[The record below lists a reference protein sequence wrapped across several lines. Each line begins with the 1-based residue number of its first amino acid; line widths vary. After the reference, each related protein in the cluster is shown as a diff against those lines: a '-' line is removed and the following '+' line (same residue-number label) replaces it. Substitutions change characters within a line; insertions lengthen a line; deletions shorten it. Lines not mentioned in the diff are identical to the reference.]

1 MSDLEQLT
9 PKQQKA
15 IAALLAGQTMEA
27 AAQAASVNAT
37 TIYRWLDDPIFKA
50 AHDTGRRQ
58 LAELAMSKLQGL
70 ADTAVDVVSSLM
82 QEGNPP
88 AIRLR
93 AAMAILDNNTKWFEL
108 QDIVKRI
115 EALEQGKYEQ
125 DTSKAD

>member
-1 MSDLEQLT
+1 MQDLEQLT

-15 IAALLAGQTMEA
+15 IAALLAGLSMEA

-70 ADTAVDVVSSLM
+70 ADQAVDAIAGLM
-82 QEGNPP
+82 RDGTP
-88 AIRLR
+88 AIKLR
-93 AAMAILDNNTKWFEL
+93 AALAILDNNTKWFEL

-115 EALEQGKYEQ
+115 EALEQGKHEQ
-125 DTSKAD
+125 GTNQTD